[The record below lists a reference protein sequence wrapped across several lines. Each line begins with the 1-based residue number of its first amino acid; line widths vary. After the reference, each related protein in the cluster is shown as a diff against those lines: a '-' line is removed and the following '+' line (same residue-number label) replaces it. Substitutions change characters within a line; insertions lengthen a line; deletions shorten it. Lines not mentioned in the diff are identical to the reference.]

1 MISQL
6 ADNMSN
12 LAVQIDNIKS
22 VATIILLQSFN
33 LHGYYIIIST
43 RLDATSMQ
51 QHVAIMIMSVAIPLY
66 RKEHTYLT

>member
-43 RLDATSMQ
+43 RLDATGTSMQ
-51 QHVAIMIMSVAIPLY
+51 QHVAIMIMSVAVATTL
-66 RKEHTYLT
+66 